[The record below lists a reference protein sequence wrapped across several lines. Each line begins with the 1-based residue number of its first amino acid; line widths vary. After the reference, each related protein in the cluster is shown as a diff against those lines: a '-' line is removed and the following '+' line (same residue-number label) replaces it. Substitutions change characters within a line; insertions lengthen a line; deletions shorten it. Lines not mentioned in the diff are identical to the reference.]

1 MTKDEYMTKKMK
13 ILGMLAKMPDD
24 KLQELEEFLR
34 NLMRKEFNHGNNKKT
49 RQFLSD

>member
-24 KLQELEEFLR
+24 KLQELEDFLIR
-34 NLMRKEFNHGNNKKT
+34 LLTDKIKIKEG
-49 RQFLSD
+49 QS